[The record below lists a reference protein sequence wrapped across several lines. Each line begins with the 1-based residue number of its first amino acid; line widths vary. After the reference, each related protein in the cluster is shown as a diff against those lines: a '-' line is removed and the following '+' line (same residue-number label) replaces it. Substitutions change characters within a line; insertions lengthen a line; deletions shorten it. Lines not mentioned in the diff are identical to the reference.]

1 MELEQQRLQI
11 EENRNEVNSQGM
23 TRLVAAMTNLS
34 GAIQSL
40 ISASHDNVNM

>member
-1 MELEQQRLQI
+1 MELEQRRLQI
-11 EENRNEVNSQGM
+11 EEKQNEVNSQGM
-23 TRLVAAMTNLS
+23 TSFVAAMTNLS